1 MPLLEKSLGF
11 QNHQSSL
18 NADAWRNLRRYA
30 NLLLASA
37 GQPIADLDDPEAD
50 HLFEVAGVL
59 VDRAVEKTRLLGE
72 YRSPVD
78 QRIEAYLRSHFAD
91 LPGGAQAH
99 LPHGSLEL
107 DRHGVA
113 RVMSIPSDGSVYES
127 ELLTS
132 YRVRNGVLHNP
143 RSDRRTT
150 QGTFHV
156 CEGGLPVPGDKL
168 AVPRQTYLA
177 LLAAAVNPPE
187 ESLALPFTRPLQADG
202 ASAGAKTWVS
212 LLLRPI
218 VAPVVEG
225 CSPQRTME
233 VRFFAPGSL
242 VSNLDFVESIFGN
255 AGDPSLPQN
264 DAALDVVH
272 WTGHTGCVI
281 LAPHLTKL
289 TKKSLGLPPRSQA
302 TERQLKDGMFWDKDT
317 ELYNGGNAFK
327 VTCRTEE
334 GVIVTII
341 ADNYYGYCKKEVKTQ
356 ISYAA
361 NLMGNVEEEHAGGAL
376 VFASF
381 NLGEQFQF
389 NSRRYNGRTISDVFK
404 DLPNRITVHEHGY
417 GIDKNFPQVFYIPE
431 DASADLREQNISWN
445 QAGTPRSIPLL
456 PGQVYIAPSG
466 YKLRME
472 KHPQA
477 PSWRLIGTAGE
488 GVFIHKPCTV
498 SGGGKSE
505 ISKPIG
511 DYMQYGPIYTMNF
524 ESDAR
529 IVDGIFQ
536 KDYSVRWKSA
546 TVRSE
551 KYKERGSR
559 PLLSPDR
566 SLGSVIKLLTPS
578 DEYTEDYNFWL
589 SKIPNHI
596 HALVYAIKR
605 LYQPDWGDNW
615 RKHFS
620 VDIVNGTAGHELKLH
635 DRKIVGS
642 YLRVGLFGE
651 HGWRTFKVRQ
661 DFAPS
666 AKVQTEDD
674 ISGAIV
680 VPGTQLTGLN
690 DKYSATSFK
699 FIANCESRL
708 FQRPDDAVHRGLDKQ
723 AEADLARMDV
733 NFVSNYEP
741 LSRATVEE
749 MMSKVVDFDAFTE
762 PMQQLIESMA
772 EGSTAGEGEYIVCS
786 ANPRRIDGVPSK
798 NPRYLQ
804 DRPDLVR
811 PLDKYLAELGVR
823 LYRKIPDG
831 QPVPLP
837 VNAVISGRRNNPP
850 EPAKKIRSLAVYGP
864 LHYQELPELFMDYIC
879 SLTGKSPS
887 MTGAGSEGALTKG
900 PFNAIRT
907 TADLNAALVSMV
919 LTNLSGF
926 SSAAGHVGPNHRFD
940 HDISLLV
947 PEVWCRMSE
956 DERDP
961 AFLIA
966 NKYLEK
972 ISDTDLNGEIVPS
985 RRLGWRI
992 TERFVKHYFARI
1004 FDNPDKVFD
1013 INILQP
1019 ERQDPAS
1026 YADGVKYIMEA
1037 YQRVALQYFE
1047 DGSIEDACPP
1057 IRALLSIMAHGH
1069 YEGKDETHPEI
1080 RQMFTLDYLLGSKW
1094 YQERLR
1100 TRQQKDIAL
1109 WTRHVASLEQA
1120 LVRSARFDRSL
1131 LSELQS
1137 RLSVAKSELQR
1148 VKQPAYLQEL
1158 IGTLGA

>member
-1 MPLLEKSLGF
+1 MPLEKSLGF
-11 QNHQSSL
+11 RNHQSSL
-18 NADAWRNLRRYA
+18 DADAWRNLRRYA
-30 NLLLASA
+30 NLLLASQ
-37 GQPIADLDDPEAD
+37 GLPIAELNDPDAE
-50 HLFEVAGVL
+50 HLFDVAGAL

-72 YRSPVD
+72 FRNPVD
-78 QRIEAYLRSHFAD
+78 QRIESYLQRHFSD
-91 LPGGAQAH
+91 LPGGADAQV
-99 LPHGSLEL
+99 PHGVLEL

-113 RVMSIPSDGSVYES
+113 RVMSIPADGSVYES

-177 LLAAAVNPPE
+177 LLKAAVNPPE
-187 ESLALPFTRPLQADG
+187 ESLELPFLSKETGTRKAR
-202 ASAGAKTWVS
+202 TWVS

-218 VAPVVEG
+218 VAPAVEG
-225 CSPQRTME
+225 YSPERTME

-264 DAALDVVH
+264 DSALDVEH

-289 TKKSLGLPPRSQA
+289 TKKSLGLPPRAQA
-302 TERQLKDGMFWDKDT
+302 TARQAKDGMCWDRED

-327 VTCRTEE
+327 VTCRTQD

-389 NSRRYNGRTISDVFK
+389 NSRRYNGRTIEDVFR
-404 DLPNRITVHEHGY
+404 DFPDRINVHEQGY
-417 GIDKNFPQVFYIPE
+417 GTDRHFPQVFYIP
-431 DASADLREQNISWN
+431 DNARADLREQNISWTH
-445 QAGTPRSIPLL
+445 GGETCSIPLL
-456 PGQVYIAPSG
+456 PGQVYVAPSG

-472 KHPQA
+472 KHPSA

-536 KDYSVRWKSA
+536 KDYSVRWRSPE
-546 TVRSE
+546 VRAE
-551 KYKERGSR
+551 KYKDRESR
-559 PLLSPDR
+559 DLLSPDR

-578 DEYTEDYNFWL
+578 EEEYTDDYNFWL

-620 VDIVNGTAGHELKLH
+620 VDIVNGVPGHELKLH

-674 ISGAIV
+674 ISAAIV

-723 AEADLARMDV
+723 AEADLARRDV

-741 LSRATVEE
+741 LSRGTVEE
-749 MMSKVVDFDAFTE
+749 MMSKVVDFDAFTL
-762 PMQQLIESMA
+762 PMQNLIESMA
-772 EGSTAGEGEYIVCS
+772 EDKSTGEGDYIVCS

-831 QPVPLP
+831 KPVPLP

-864 LHYQELPELFMDYIC
+864 LHYQELPELFMDFIC

-887 MTGAGSEGALTKG
+887 TTGAGSEGALTKG
-900 PFNAIRT
+900 PFNALRT
-907 TADLNAALVSMV
+907 TADLNSALVSMI
-919 LTNLSGF
+919 LTNLPGF

-972 ISDTDLNGEIVPS
+972 ISDTEFQGELVPS

-1013 INILQP
+1013 TNILQP

-1026 YADGVKYIMEA
+1026 FADGVKYIMEA

-1047 DGSIEDACPP
+1047 DGSIDEACPP
-1057 IRALLSIMAHGH
+1057 IRALLTIMAHGE
-1069 YEGKDETHPEI
+1069 YDGMDETHPTI
-1080 RQMFTLDYLLGSKW
+1080 RKMFTLEYLLNSPW

-1100 TRQQKDIAL
+1100 TRQQRDIAL
-1109 WTRHVASLEQA
+1109 WSRHVASLEQA
-1120 LVRSARFDRSL
+1120 LQRSSRYDSV
-1131 LSELQS
+1131 LQS
-1137 RLSVAKSELQR
+1137 DLEARLKLARAELDR
-1148 VKQPAYLQEL
+1148 VKLPGYVQEL
-1158 IGTLGA
+1158 VGTLGA

>member
-1 MPLLEKSLGF
+1 MSLEKSLGF
-11 QNHQSSL
+11 RDHTNCL
-18 NADAWRNLRRYA
+18 DAEAWKNLRRYA
-30 NLLLASA
+30 NLLLASQGLPTA
-37 GQPIADLDDPEAD
+37 QLNDPEAER
-50 HLFEVAGVL
+50 LFEVAGSL
-59 VDRAVEKTRLLGE
+59 VERTAEKSRLLGQ

-78 QRIEAYLRSHFAD
+78 QRIESYLRRHFAD
-91 LPGGAQAH
+91 LPEGTQAR
-99 LPHGSLEL
+99 LPIPTLEL
-107 DRHGVA
+107 DRYGVG
-113 RVMSIPSDGSVYES
+113 RVLSIPADGSNYES

-156 CEGGLPVPGDKL
+156 CEGGLPIPGDKL

-177 LLAAAVNPPE
+177 LLKAAVNPPAE
-187 ESLALPFTRPLQADG
+187 LLGLPFTSKQSEPTQ
-202 ASAGAKTWVS
+202 TWVS

-218 VAPVVEG
+218 VAPAVAGDSAE
-225 CSPQRTME
+225 RTME

-255 AGDPSLPQN
+255 AGDPSLAHN
-264 DAALDVVH
+264 DAGLDVEH

-281 LAPHLTKL
+281 LAPHLVLL
-289 TKKSLGLPPRSQA
+289 TKKSLGLPHRSAA
-302 TERQLKDGMFWDKDT
+302 TPAELRDGMCWDSED

-381 NLGEQFQF
+381 SLGEQFQF
-389 NSRRYNGRTISDVFK
+389 NSKRYNGRTLADVFR
-404 DLPNRITVHEHGY
+404 DYPDTIEVHEHGY
-417 GIDKNFPQVFYIPE
+417 GIDRQFPEVIYISE
-431 DASADLREQNISWN
+431 EAKADLRLQSITWPQGGEM
-445 QAGTPRSIPLL
+445 RSIPLL
-456 PGQVYIAPSG
+456 PGQTYLAPSG

-505 ISKPIG
+505 ISKQIG

-524 ESDAR
+524 ENDSR
-529 IVDGIFQ
+529 LVDGVFH
-536 KDYSVRWKSA
+536 KDYGTRWKSA
-546 TVRSE
+546 LTRQAR
-551 KYKERGSR
+551 YKDRPSR
-559 PLLSPDR
+559 PLLSPER

-578 DEYTEDYNFWL
+578 EEYTEDYNFWL
-589 SKIPNHI
+589 SKIPNHL
-596 HALVYAIKR
+596 HALVFAIKR
-605 LYQPDWGDNW
+605 FYQPDWGDDW
-615 RKHFS
+615 RKHFR
-620 VDIVNGTAGHELKLH
+620 VDVVNGMPGHELKLH
-635 DRKIVGS
+635 DRRIVGT

-661 DFAPS
+661 DFAAA

-674 ISGAIV
+674 ISASIV
-680 VPGTQLTGLN
+680 VPGRRLSGLN
-690 DKYSATSFK
+690 DKYHAPSFK

-723 AEADLARMDV
+723 AEADLARCDV

-741 LSRATVEE
+741 MSRATVQE
-749 MMSKVVDFDAFTE
+749 MLSKVVDFDAFTP
-762 PMQQLIESMA
+762 PMQELLKSMGQ
-772 EGSTAGEGEYIVCS
+772 GSETGEGEYIVCS
-786 ANPRRIDGVPSK
+786 DNPRRINGVPSK

-811 PLDKYLAELGVR
+811 PRDKYIAEMGVR
-823 LYRKIPDG
+823 LYRKIPAS

-850 EPAKKIRSLAVYGP
+850 DAAKNIRSLAVYGP
-864 LHYQELPELFMDYIC
+864 IHYQELPELFMDYIC

-887 MTGAGSEGALTKG
+887 TTAAGSEGALTKA
-900 PFNAIRT
+900 PFNALRT
-907 TADLNAALVSMV
+907 TMDLNAALVSMI

-926 SSAAGHVGPNHRFD
+926 SSAAGHVGPNSRFD

-956 DERDP
+956 DEREP
-961 AFLIA
+961 QYLIDH
-966 NKYLEK
+966 KFLEK
-972 ISDTDLNGEIVPS
+972 VVDTEVGSETIPS
-985 RRLGWRI
+985 RRLGYRI
-992 TERFVKHYFARI
+992 TERFVKHFFARI

-1013 INILQP
+1013 SHILQP

-1037 YQRVALQYFE
+1037 YQRVALQYFD

-1057 IRALLSIMAHGH
+1057 LRALLSIMAHGE
-1069 YEGKDETHPEI
+1069 YEGMDETAPQI
-1080 RQMFTLDYLLGSKW
+1080 RAMFTLDSLLKSDW
-1094 YQERLR
+1094 YRERLLNK
-1100 TRQQKDIAL
+1100 QQRDIEL
-1109 WTRHVASLEQA
+1109 WTKLEAGLDEA
-1120 LVRSARFDRSL
+1120 LAHPERFDAAFVA
-1131 LSELQS
+1131 ELATRRAHAQ
-1137 RLSVAKSELQR
+1137 RELAHVQR
-1148 VKQPAYLQEL
+1148 TEYLEEL
-1158 IGTLGA
+1158 VGTLGA